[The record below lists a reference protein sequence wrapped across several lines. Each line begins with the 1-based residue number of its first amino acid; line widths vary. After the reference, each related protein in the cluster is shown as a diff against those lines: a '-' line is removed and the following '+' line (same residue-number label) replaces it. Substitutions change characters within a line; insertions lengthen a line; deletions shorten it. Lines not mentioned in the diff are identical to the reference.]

1 MVDCLWLCFG
11 KLIMSKLKEG
21 CDRISFEISKILQDR
36 DNMIAGY
43 SPVILLKKFNSESV
57 A

>member
-1 MVDCLWLCFG
+1 
-11 KLIMSKLKEG
+11 MSKLNEG

-43 SPVILLKKFNSESV
+43 SVEKIQFRKRSV
-57 A
+57 T